1 MDLLKADRR
10 FLWRTRAGLSVAL
23 AGAVLLF
30 PLSSAGAATAPLA
43 NSGALAATAA
53 TAAVTDTQATTF
65 DAQLIALIN
74 TARTAAKVP
83 KLVEAT
89 GLTRLSVWWSAQQ
102 QSGSTKYQ
110 LQHNPNAWTMVT
122 TYGAANRR
130 SWGENVAWS
139 SSTATTAQQI
149 FTAYMN
155 SPGHRANIL
164 SASYRFVG
172 MGTVPG
178 AHGLF
183 TTTEFADAVQPGEAI
198 VKTDFIRDS
207 SNGMVYRLVGG
218 AQVYVSSWTPFG
230 RVMPYLNVT
239 HAALLAMPKYPAD
252 NTFLRTPGN
261 GAVYR
266 MAGGAPI
273 YVSKWTPFGGA
284 QRTIDVDPAAVAH
297 AGESGSWD
305 HLRMRPL
312 DGTFIKTLGD
322 GAVYRVA
329 GGAPLYVSNW
339 AQFGG
344 AKPSVS
350 IDPAAVARS
359 GAGSYWAHLKLYP
372 VDNTYL
378 QGTGSPRVYRVL
390 GGRATYLAS
399 WNLVGGIKPVVVV
412 DPLNIAQP
420 GSTYF
425 LRHLIR

>member
-1 MDLLKADRR
+1 MDLFKADRR
-10 FLWRTRAGLSVAL
+10 FPWRARAGWSAAL
-23 AGAVLLF
+23 AGILLLL
-30 PLSSAGAATAPLA
+30 PISPAGATPAPRANAGTLATATNA
-43 NSGALAATAA
+43 AATYA
-53 TAAVTDTQATTF
+53 QATTF

-83 KLVEAT
+83 KLVEAS
-89 GLTRLSVWWSAQQ
+89 GLTRLSVWWSTQL
-102 QSGSTKYQ
+102 QSGATGYQ

-139 SSTATTAQQI
+139 SSTATSAQQL

-164 SASYRFVG
+164 SAGYHFIG

-183 TTTEFADAVQPGEAI
+183 NTTEFADAVQPGEAI

-207 SNGMVYRLVGG
+207 SNGLYYRLVGG
-218 AQVYVSSWTPFG
+218 APVHVSSWTPFG
-230 RVMPYLNVT
+230 GAKPYLSVS
-239 HAALLAMPKYPAD
+239 HAALLALPKYPAD
-252 NTFLRTPGN
+252 NTFIRTPGT

-273 YVSKWTPFGGA
+273 FVSTWVAYGKPQPTV
-284 QRTIDVDPAAVAH
+284 DVDPAAVAH

-305 HLRMRPL
+305 HIRMRPL
-312 DGTFIKTLGD
+312 DGTFIKTTGD

-329 GGAPLYVSNW
+329 GGAPLWVGSW

-344 AKPSVS
+344 VKPSVTV
-350 IDPAAVARS
+350 DYAAVARS
-359 GAGSYWAHLKLYP
+359 GAGSYWSHLMLHP
-372 VDNTYL
+372 ADNTYI
-378 QGTGSPRVYRVL
+378 QGLGSPRVYRVT
-390 GGRATYLAS
+390 GGRAIFLAS
-399 WNLVGGIKPVVVV
+399 WVLVGGIKPVVQI
-412 DPLNIAQP
+412 DPLNITKA
-420 GSTYF
+420 GSNYF
-425 LRHLIR
+425 LRHLVP